1 LDKQNELVLSVDEK
15 TGIQALE
22 REVPTK
28 AMKSGHIEKTEYNY
42 KRHGTQVLIAGLNV
56 ATGIVSAVCLPTRT
70 EFDFTTVIKKFIE
83 DNPDRDKYHF
93 VVDNLNTHKSE
104 TLVNFVAEFSDLDQA
119 LGVKGSNGILKS
131 MSTREA
137 FLTDKSHKIV
147 FYFTPKHASW
157 MNQIEIWFNIL
168 TRKVLKR
175 ANFTSI
181 QHLKNSLLDFIDYF
195 NNTMAKPFKWTYQG
209 KVLVV

>member
-22 REVPTK
+22 REAPTK
-28 AMKSGHIEKTEYNY
+28 GVRSGYIEKTEYNY
-42 KRHGTQVLIAGLNV
+42 KRHGTQVLIAAFNV
-56 ATGIVSAVCLPTRT
+56 TSGIVSGVCLDTRT
-70 EFDFTTVIKKFIE
+70 EIDFTSVIKKFIE

-104 TLVNFVAEFSDLDQA
+104 TLVNFVAQYCALDQA
-119 LGVKGSNGILKS
+119 LGIKGKNGILKS
-131 MSTREA
+131 MPTREA

-147 FYFTPKHASW
+147 FYYTPKHASW
-157 MNQIEIWFNIL
+157 MNQIEIWFSTL
-168 TRKVLKR
+168 VKKVLKR
-175 ANFTSI
+175 GNFISI
-181 QHLKNSLLDFIDYF
+181 QDLKNRLLDFIDYF

-209 KVLVV
+209 KVLVA